1 MATKYKNI
9 VGSAF
14 LPHIKKQ
21 FDTRSSIVKKKTR
34 SNSDLQYL
42 TNRNAWFRLSSS
54 AETTTANPPTPEK
67 ASTVNVTTSDLA
79 GGIGSTAAFDFNQSA
94 QAETDIVNAALL
106 ENFNNS
112 FSGASAK
119 NNVLQGGTII
129 SGDNNSTNLRK
140 GFKST
145 YSKGPTDD
153 LGLRPMPG
161 ITGITIG
168 TGGKWQSLMQAD
180 VEIICYDLDQ
190 LNEISKLYMSL
201 GVTCFLE
208 WGHVPYL
215 DNSGKLINQNS
226 NLDFFGE
233 KDKNQLIKLI
243 SKEREKTGGNYDGF
257 VGTVYNFSYQGD
269 KDGAYLCKVQLMGA
283 GGMVESLKIN
293 TAFNIDFTNA
303 SDSNASDKYFCTL
316 DNALASLSEF
326 LKQGKIYGT
335 TKTTK
340 QADDFSSKV
349 ISYFTK
355 NPPPIRAIDGTFGKV
370 SKESFFKNFTASGTN
385 ETQAKSLG
393 INLKWGTLLKKIYG
407 SAAYSPFTFIENNE
421 EGTVSYEKNSPA
433 EYGNAH
439 QIISGIS
446 SDNDELSPIPTKFYA
461 GYAGAF
467 RGGFWDWKIDA
478 DKDIQSFITF
488 GHLLALINSLGIFV
502 ESKTKILNKDATPVL
517 YIDYH
522 PDNTEID
529 LAPVVA
535 SINPFKC
542 IVPFKSITP
551 YKDFFKVLPIDAP
564 YKWPWNSV
572 PENKGLSSHNLN
584 KAGVGNKINDTYPPS
599 EFVDNKNK
607 GKLMN
612 VLINID
618 FARDTLRKTKDSN
631 NDVNLIEYIT
641 KILAGINES
650 LGGVNNFRT
659 FVDECGSVLRI
670 IDEKLLEP
678 ITDPN
683 DSRLV
688 TIPTFGTTSIA
699 YDASYS
705 SAITPKLSAQIVI
718 ATQAQGGGIQDFSED
733 VLSYQ
738 SLNAGVKDRFSSYK
752 FPAIKN
758 LDEVNQKI
766 KDAESAKNVKLQLK
780 LYDHIWTVYTTDPE
794 EISNTNCNNMTSPY
808 IDLSNTTS
816 KKIFSGDANQNKNKS
831 SILIPLEYTVTIDG
845 IGGILPYNAFR
856 IPNNRLPERYRNRVA
871 FAVFSINHSFENNS
885 WLTTLRGQT
894 IMLDTP
900 KTLSTTSTVGGG
912 GDADPPKINPS
923 ISLSYPNETLT
934 GTTTTDKDLTLDS
947 PSGGTVTN
955 TTKTSN
961 ETETFVNFTTG
972 PDGLQSATFDTVPI
986 TSNADIEA
994 SFIFI
999 ANNETNGTPELK
1011 AYKDTD
1017 YTVSTG
1023 FTYRIG
1029 YGSDTITDINGR
1041 VTKVTSSS
1049 RTTPEDA
1056 KLDLTRRITNDFKP
1070 KVVSRLNQRG
1080 VNYDDLPLKIQVVFL
1095 DLAYN
1100 YGTLWFDF
1108 IEAYKANGKAGVI
1121 AELNKRIARGESQ
1134 VPSRRKKEIAY
1145 LNG

>member
-21 FDTRSSIVKKKTR
+21 FETRSSLVKKKTR
-34 SNSDLQYL
+34 SNSDIQYL

-54 AETTTANPPTPEK
+54 AETTNFIPPKAIPNPYGPQEEGVTPRDEIEK
-67 ASTVNVTTSDLA
+67 QNLE
-79 GGIGSTAAFDFNQSA
+79 N
-94 QAETDIVNAALL
+94 L

-112 FSGASAK
+112 FSGGSAK

-129 SGDNNSTNLRK
+129 SGNNDSTTLRK
-140 GFKST
+140 GFNQT
-145 YSKGPTDD
+145 YKKGPTDD
-153 LGLRPMPG
+153 LGLKPMPG

-168 TGGKWQSLMQAD
+168 TGGKWQTLMQAD

-190 LNEISKLYMSL
+190 LNEMSKLYMSL

-208 WGHVPYL
+208 WGHIPYL
-215 DNSGKLINQNS
+215 DNSGILKNTNP

-233 KDKNQLIKLI
+233 KDKNQLIKSI
-243 SKEREKTGGNYDGF
+243 AKQREKTGGNYDGF

-269 KDGAYLCKVQLMGA
+269 KDGAFMCKVQLMGA

-293 TAFNIDFTNA
+293 TSFNIDFTNA
-303 SDSNASDKYFCTL
+303 ADSNASDKYFCTL
-316 DNALASLSEF
+316 DNALASFSEF

-340 QADDFSSKV
+340 QADDFSSRFIGI
-349 ISYFTK
+349 ISNTT
-355 NPPPIRAIDGTFGKV
+355 PPIVDINGTFGKV
-370 SKESFFKNFTASGTN
+370 SKESFFKNFTASGTTN
-385 ETQAKSLG
+385 QQAKSLG
-393 INLKWGTLLKKIYG
+393 INLKWGTLLNKIYG
-407 SAAYSPFTFIENNE
+407 SAAYSPFSFIDNNE
-421 EGTVSYEKNSPA
+421 EGTVNYTNENSPA
-433 EYGNAH
+433 KYGNAH

-446 SDNDELSPIPTKFYA
+446 SDNDGLSPIPTKFYA

-502 ESKTKILNKDATPVL
+502 ESKTKTLNKDATPVL

-542 IVPFKSITP
+542 IVPFKPITP
-551 YKDFFKVLPIDAP
+551 YEDFFGVLSINEPTN
-564 YKWPWNSV
+564 WPWNEAD
-572 PENKGLSSHNLN
+572 ENEGLLSHNLN

-599 EFVDNKNK
+599 EFVDSKNK

-631 NDVNLIEYIT
+631 NDVNLIEYLT

-678 ITDPN
+678 IIDPN

-705 SAITPKLSAQIVI
+705 SAITPKLSSQIVI

-758 LDEVNQKI
+758 LDKVDQKT

-816 KKIFSGDANQNKNKS
+816 KKTFSGDANQNKNKS

-856 IPNNRLPERYRNRVA
+856 IPNNRLPERYRDRVA

-900 KTLSTTSTVGGG
+900 KTLSTTTTVGGG
-912 GDADPPKINPS
+912 KDANPPRPITS
-923 ISLSYPNETLT
+923 IPLGYPNENLT
-934 GTTTTDKDLTLDS
+934 GITTTDKTTLDS
-947 PSGGTVTN
+947 PNPTVTN
-955 TTKTSN
+955 TTGTG
-961 ETETFVNFTTG
+961 TETIITVNTP
-972 PDGLQSATFDTVPI
+972 PDGGQQTTFSTGNAGPI

-994 SFIFI
+994 AFIFI

-1011 AYKDTD
+1011 AYKDID
-1017 YTVSTG
+1017 YTVSAG

-1029 YGSDTITDINGR
+1029 YGSDTITDTNGR

-1049 RTTPEDA
+1049 RTTPGDA
-1056 KLDLTRRITNDFKP
+1056 KLDLTRRIIKDFKP

-1080 VNYDDLPLKIQVVFL
+1080 VNYNDLPLKVQVVFL

-1108 IEAYKANGKAGVI
+1108 IEAYKADGKAGVI
-1121 AELNKRIARGESQ
+1121 AELNRRIARGESQ

>member
-129 SGDNNSTNLRK
+129 SGGNNSTTLRK
-140 GFKST
+140 GFKNT

-758 LDEVNQKI
+758 LDGVDQKT

-912 GDADPPKINPS
+912 GDANPPKIELP
-923 ISLSYPNETLT
+923 ISLNYPNETLI